1 MMFSN
6 LRGIANLYPIYEGE
20 NESWERFNRIFELTE
35 KLSPLFLVQ
44 VPRCNNLCKCWD
56 DIAMFWK
63 KNAFAL
69 SNTNFMY
76 EAIYHIHN
84 SRFSE
89 KVEKSDALKLVL
101 LIEDELLRCGYAF
114 RVWKDMEAFIEPL
127 RRILHTTTSNKKN
140 KKTYSKTLEAYKK
153 GRTMMLIM
161 LKGMNEDAWGD
172 RLDCQWAVYPYGLW
186 RVQRDIESFEKAIDY
201 LIEKQ
206 DMQVFFSHWHG
217 CDLMVH
223 TFIRYF
229 QDQGYNKFPP
239 EHINKWMERV
249 YQLCDKYIGSF
260 LHYLDEG
267 WTIIVTSD
275 HGLTCPTYEPPAIGD
290 MCGINIGLMEELGYT
305 VMKEGKGGKKEIDW
319 TKTRAIAEQG
329 GNIWINL
336 KGRSE
341 VGIVEPEDKYELEE
355 QIMTDL
361 LGYRHP
367 VTGKRVLAV
376 AMRNKD
382 AIQLGYGGPTA
393 GDIFTANADGYAY
406 DHTDGLMTNHG
417 VNDTS
422 LAPIMILAGKGI
434 KKGYTIER
442 MIRQVDMAPTI
453 CALTGSRFT
462 DTMEGAPIYCAL
474 EKN

>member
-101 LIEDELLRCGYAF
+101 LIEDGLLRCGYAF

-201 LIEKQ
+201 LIPESCQWREEWVDEKVIIASILDTYQ
-206 DMQVFFSHWHG
+206 IDFSNDGQGFDALIKLVLDRKNALHNAPLLYRMVKMSPKLCERLWADESDVFLEKCFLNIYG
-217 CDLMVH
+217 
-223 TFIRYF
+223 RY
-229 QDQGYNKFPP
+229 K
-239 EHINKWMERV
+239 R
-249 YQLCDKYIGSF
+249 
-260 LHYLDEG
+260 
-267 WTIIVTSD
+267 
-275 HGLTCPTYEPPAIGD
+275 
-290 MCGINIGLMEELGYT
+290 
-305 VMKEGKGGKKEIDW
+305 GKKNSKRSCYSRECVIQHW
-319 TKTRAIAEQG
+319 LYQ
-329 GNIWINL
+329 WISQ
-336 KGRSE
+336 KCE
-341 VGIVEPEDKYELEE
+341 AWATE
-355 QIMTDL
+355 
-361 LGYRHP
+361 
-367 VTGKRVLAV
+367 
-376 AMRNKD
+376 
-382 AIQLGYGGPTA
+382 
-393 GDIFTANADGYAY
+393 ADGIQ
-406 DHTDGLMTNHG
+406 TNPKRHKI
-417 VNDTS
+417 
-422 LAPIMILAGKGI
+422 AKARFEIAAGI
-434 KKGYTIER
+434 
-442 MIRQVDMAPTI
+442 
-453 CALTGSRFT
+453 
-462 DTMEGAPIYCAL
+462 
-474 EKN
+474 